1 MEVAPFERQ
10 KLNAIV
16 ILINI
21 LQRHEEKQIKKD
33 EKKIKIKTKLGQS
46 SFLRDLLQTAQGP
59 SAPHIPALH

>member
-33 EKKIKIKTKLGQS
+33 ERK
-46 SFLRDLLQTAQGP
+46 
-59 SAPHIPALH
+59 